1 MNCEN
6 TFKNNG
12 YCTINKILQ
21 SIYFREKSKLYSLM
35 EVKTFIISTI
45 VVHLI
50 FFLSIFDI
58 YLTSRVITGLKPV
71 KPTSK
76 PLAKRLVFISA
87 DGLRHSTFIS
97 EKPNGSFLANFTL
110 KTACERKG
118 VKIFIS
124 DRAQKA
130 KHLTLKHK

>member
-12 YCTINKILQ
+12 YCAINEILRK
-21 SIYFREKSKLYSLM
+21 IYFREKSKLYFGM
-35 EVKTFIISTI
+35 EVKTFIIATI

-58 YLTSRVITGLKPV
+58 YLTSPVITGLKPV
-71 KPTSK
+71 KSTSK
-76 PLAKRLVFISA
+76 PLAKRVVFISA

-97 EKPNGSFLANFTL
+97 EKPDGSFLANFTL
-110 KTACERKG
+110 RTVCERKG
-118 VKIFIS
+118 VSKFPS
-124 DRAQKA
+124 Q
-130 KHLTLKHK
+130 T

>member
-6 TFKNNG
+6 TFENNG
-12 YCTINKILQ
+12 YCAINEILQ
-21 SIYFREKSKLYSLM
+21 KFFSREKSKLYFEM
-35 EVKTFIISTI
+35 EVKTFIIATI

-58 YLTSRVITGLKPV
+58 YLTSPVITGLKPV
-71 KPTSK
+71 KSTSK

-97 EKPNGSFLANFTL
+97 EKPDGSFLANFTL
-110 KTACERKG
+110 KTACERKESQN
-118 VKIFIS
+118 F
-124 DRAQKA
+124 
-130 KHLTLKHK
+130 HLRP

>member
-12 YCTINKILQ
+12 YRAINKILHLYF
-21 SIYFREKSKLYSLM
+21 SIYFREKSKLYFGM

-58 YLTSRVITGLKPV
+58 YLTSPVITGLEPV

-97 EKPNGSFLANFTL
+97 EKPDGSFLANFTL

-118 VKIFIS
+118 VSKFKS
-124 DRAQKA
+124 K
-130 KHLTLKHK
+130 KFNPKT